1 MCVRA
6 AHACG
11 ARCPPLP
18 GAHGA
23 VLLPK
28 SRGVPTCALGKP
40 ICLPLSA
47 NVSLAAMPIIN
58 ILHGGILVL
67 TTKYSSI
74 DAYAELLQ
82 QICPER
88 KSFTQQKGVNIEH
101 TVQEFIRVQQQEQQ
115 EAILVGTQSCW
126 TGLNLQGRLLR
137 LILIDKLPFDPPSLK
152 QSLLKDM
159 YYNGRQSTVDYF
171 KGEYLPNMLLK
182 LKQGSG
188 RLIRSE
194 QDWGVVVL
202 MCNSIPKSYNNYV
215 YRTFIPI
222 PVIQDHNLTPII
234 EFVLNKQHAEQMSK
248 STLWSHFANTSR
260 TK

>member
-1 MCVRA
+1 MVW
-6 AHACG
+6 
-11 ARCPPLP
+11 LP
-18 GAHGA
+18 ENFSGSQNESNFEPNQKAIFKNLYK
-23 VLLPK
+23 VK
-28 SRGVPTCALGKP
+28 
-40 ICLPLSA
+40 
-47 NVSLAAMPIIN
+47 PIIN